1 MPYSPDDTKNYLTML
16 HELRAAIGKD
26 KLITAATATHPFV
39 DKTGMPSKDISPFAK
54 VFDWINLM

>member
-1 MPYSPDDTKNYLTML
+1 MADTKNFLTVL
-16 HELRAAIGKD
+16 RELRAAIGKE

-39 DKTGMPSKDISPFAK
+39 DESGKPSKDVRPFAQ